1 MEQVLGLW
9 KPAIFQESVA
19 INQALGRITAE
30 DTFAVHSVPVI
41 RASTMDGVAVKSELF
56 EQGAL
61 GKEGGEAWKT
71 RQALFQKSTVV
82 ENLSAPGQFI
92 TDPDR
97 EGLYKAG
104 ETLEVEII
112 Q

>member
-1 MEQVLGLW
+1 MRARIKAELQEDIKYPSGMEILCKMELW
-9 KPAIFQESVA
+9 QE
-19 INQALGRITAE
+19 
-30 DTFAVHSVPVI
+30 
-41 RASTMDGVAVKSELF
+41 
-56 EQGAL
+56 
-61 GKEGGEAWKT
+61 GEEWKT
-71 RQALFQKSTVV
+71 RQAPFRKSTVV

-104 ETLEVEII
+104 EALEVEMI